1 MTYSQPV
8 SVSNSEYDF
17 AEFESPGASDGPID
31 YSLNPYEEESEEGI
45 LCFYEEEEEEESSTH
60 RKLSKILRIMDK
72 LRELFLEI
80 LDEIWK
86 IKTYFYLL
94 KTYFLDLLL
103 GLGAWVFVTGTSTA
117 FSTATFLR
125 SPTTFPLTR

>member
-17 AEFESPGASDGPID
+17 TEFESPGASDGPID
-31 YSLNPYEEESEEGI
+31 YESDGYSLNPYEEESEEGI

-60 RKLSKILRIMDK
+60 RKLRKILHIMNK

-80 LDEIWK
+80 LDEI
-86 IKTYFYLL
+86 
-94 KTYFLDLLL
+94 
-103 GLGAWVFVTGTSTA
+103 
-117 FSTATFLR
+117 
-125 SPTTFPLTR
+125 

>member
-17 AEFESPGASDGPID
+17 TEFESPGASDGPID

-45 LCFYEEEEEEESSTH
+45 LCFYEEEEEESSTH
-60 RKLSKILRIMDK
+60 RKLRKILHIMDK

-80 LDEIWK
+80 LDEI
-86 IKTYFYLL
+86 
-94 KTYFLDLLL
+94 
-103 GLGAWVFVTGTSTA
+103 
-117 FSTATFLR
+117 
-125 SPTTFPLTR
+125 